1 MTKEWSSDPVAQAVA
16 SLIHA
21 AGRREAPPTE
31 SYDRVLTAALE
42 TWQRKVRRR
51 RWWRIASGLA
61 AAALLGTL
69 SAVLFT
75 TQGPAIESP
84 KVARLDRLVGGAEA
98 RAPGA
103 DSWAPLAGSSATLQV
118 GARVRTSE
126 NGTAGLTLLSGVSV
140 RLAPMTEV
148 VFEADASVRLSHGV
162 LYADTG
168 PGDGGT
174 INVITPA
181 GTAHDFGTQFEI
193 RYEHERLRLRVREG
207 RVALLRDAQRVVA
220 DAGTQVAVNAA
231 GEVSR
236 TTIAPSDPAWQ
247 WVEAVAPAPDFDG
260 QPVSVL
266 LAWVARETGRTVH
279 YADESVKRQAS
290 ATILHGKV
298 GPLAPLEALDVLLA
312 TTDLTYGTRDDSTID
327 VRHK

>member
-1 MTKEWSSDPVAQAVA
+1 MTTEWSSDAVA
-16 SLIHA
+16 REVAALIHA
-21 AGRREAPPTE
+21 AGRREAPPAE
-31 SYDRVLTAALE
+31 SHDRVLAAALE

-51 RWWRIASGLA
+51 RSWRIASGVA
-61 AAALLGTL
+61 AAVLLATL
-69 SAVLFT
+69 SALLFT
-75 TQGPAIESP
+75 QQGPVIDSP
-84 KVARLDRLVGGAEA
+84 SVARLDRIVGSAEA
-98 RAPGA
+98 RTAGA
-103 DSWAPLAGSSATLQV
+103 DSWAPLAGSSATLPV

-126 NGTAGLTLLSGVSV
+126 NGVAGLTLLSGVSV

-148 VFEADASVRLSHGV
+148 VFEADARVRLSHGV
-162 LYADTG
+162 IYADTG

-193 RYEHERLRLRVREG
+193 RYENERLRLRVREG
-207 RVALLRDAQRVVA
+207 RVALLRDGQRVVA

-236 TTIAPSDPAWQ
+236 TTIAPSDPAWR
-247 WVEAVAPAPDFDG
+247 WAEVVAPAPDFDG

-266 LAWVARETGRTVH
+266 LAWVARETGRTVR

-290 ATILHGKV
+290 ATILHGKI

-312 TTDLTYGTRDDSTID
+312 TTDLAYGIRDDSTIE
-327 VRHK
+327 VHHK